1 LDPGLAFGKVF
12 RQARKDAQLTQEQV
26 AHAAGLDRTF
36 ISLIERGERQP
47 TVRVVFKLAYA
58 VSTTASNLITLTE
71 KLAATE

>member
-1 LDPGLAFGKVF
+1 MF

-26 AHAAGLDRTF
+26 AHAADLDRTF

-47 TVRVVFKLAYA
+47 TVRVVFKLASA
-58 VSTTASNLITLTE
+58 VSRTASDLIILTE